1 MITHVLD
8 TSALLAHYRQEPGAE
23 SVNNILAQ
31 GPDLAGIS
39 LITVVELRG
48 RLAEVS
54 ADSVEAERAFRLY
67 TEVLTTIL
75 PFTRETADLAMELR
89 SATPLR
95 LPMVDA
101 LIAASAKQQGAIL
114 VHRDPH
120 LAAIPESL
128 LPQMMLP
135 PKR

>member
-48 RLAEVS
+48 LLAEVS
-54 ADSVEAERAFRLY
+54 ADGAEAERAFRLY

-89 SATPLR
+89 SAAPSR

-101 LIAASAKQQGAIL
+101 LIAASAKQHGAIL

-120 LAAIPESL
+120 LAAIPESF
-128 LPQMMLP
+128 LPQMMLL